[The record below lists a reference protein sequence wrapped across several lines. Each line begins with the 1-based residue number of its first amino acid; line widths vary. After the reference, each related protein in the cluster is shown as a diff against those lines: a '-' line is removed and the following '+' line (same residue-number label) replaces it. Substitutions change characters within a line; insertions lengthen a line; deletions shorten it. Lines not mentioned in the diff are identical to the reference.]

1 MNKMKKFFSKMVV
14 VFVTTVA
21 MAFPSFAETS
31 ADSAVLQNEA
41 VAAFN
46 SINEIRK
53 QNGLNEIRWM
63 DELGP
68 ATIERAEEI
77 TVKQS
82 HERPDGSAW
91 YTLAPDYLFGENFAD
106 GYDTAND
113 VVNAWM
119 LSPAHM
125 ENILNPYYTGGNIQ
139 IVKVNDRC
147 YWVNEFYED

>member
-1 MNKMKKFFSKMVV
+1 MKKLFNKMVIVLMMMVV
-14 VFVTTVA
+14 

-31 ADSAVLQNEA
+31 VDSAELMNEA

-46 SINEIRK
+46 SINGIRK

-63 DELGP
+63 DELCP

-91 YTLAPDYLFGENFAD
+91 YTVAPNYLFGENFAD

-139 IVKVNDRC
+139 IVKVDDRC

>member
-1 MNKMKKFFSKMVV
+1 MKKFFNKMVV
-14 VFVTTVA
+14 IFVMTVV

-31 ADSAVLQNEA
+31 ADSAALQNEA

-68 ATIERAEEI
+68 ATIKRAEEI

-82 HERPDGSAW
+82 HERPDGSMW
-91 YTLAPDYLFGENFAD
+91 YTADPDYLFGENFAS

-113 VVNAWM
+113 VINAWM
-119 LSPAHM
+119 SSPVHK
-125 ENILNPYYTGGNIQ
+125 ENIMNPYYTGGNIQ
-139 IVKVNDRC
+139 IVKVNDQW
-147 YWVNEFYED
+147 YWVNDFYED

>member
-1 MNKMKKFFSKMVV
+1 
-14 VFVTTVA
+14 
-21 MAFPSFAETS
+21 
-31 ADSAVLQNEA
+31 
-41 VAAFN
+41 
-46 SINEIRK
+46 
-53 QNGLNEIRWM
+53 M

-68 ATIERAEEI
+68 ATMTRAEEI
-77 TVKQS
+77 TVKLS

-91 YTLAPDYLFGENFAD
+91 DTVAPDYLFGENFAD

-119 LSPAHM
+119 LSPAHR

-139 IVKVNDRC
+139 IVKVNGRC

>member
-1 MNKMKKFFSKMVV
+1 MKKLFNKMVIVLMMM
-14 VFVTTVA
+14 VA
-21 MAFPSFAETS
+21 MAFPSCAETS
-31 ADSAVLQNEA
+31 ADSAVLMNEA

-46 SINEIRK
+46 SINEVRK
-53 QNGLNEIRWM
+53 QNGLSELRWM
-63 DELGP
+63 NELYP
-68 ATIERAEEI
+68 ATMTRAEECA
-77 TVKQS
+77 VNMS
-82 HERPDGSAW
+82 HVRPDGSAW
-91 YTLAPDYLFGENFAD
+91 YTLAPDYLFGENLAS

-139 IVKVNDRC
+139 VVKVNDRC

>member
-1 MNKMKKFFSKMVV
+1 
-14 VFVTTVA
+14 
-21 MAFPSFAETS
+21 
-31 ADSAVLQNEA
+31 
-41 VAAFN
+41 
-46 SINEIRK
+46 
-53 QNGLNEIRWM
+53 M
-63 DELGP
+63 DGWV
-68 ATIERAEEI
+68 ERAEEI

-147 YWVNEFYED
+147 YWVNEFYEDWSIITKEGAKNGILFFYLQNAKQFRNSQKNQLSMHIIYKRMKNCGGFHLYGKFYK